1 MKRAITITLV
11 ALSLAG
17 CTTAT
22 WVKPGAS
29 HQDYVND
36 SYACEKDKQQSSFFG
51 SGIFDALSTQ
61 SAEDRCMIA
70 HGWTDAAERDA
81 VSSIPPLAPTT
92 APSSTIAA
100 QTSAAA
106 SVRPLSGGGLGIS
119 GTTVTWATT
128 SGATMSDPHGVF
140 VNQVSAGSPAANAGI
155 KVGDIIEAYDSHR
168 VEKFDELM
176 EMVAKTSPGSAIS
189 VDIWRADAPVTLTVQ
204 FGGRI

>member
-168 VEKFDELM
+168 VEKFDDLV
-176 EMVAKTSPGSAIS
+176 EMVAKTSLASTVG
-189 VDIWRADAPVTLTVQ
+189 VDIWRGDGPVTLTVQ